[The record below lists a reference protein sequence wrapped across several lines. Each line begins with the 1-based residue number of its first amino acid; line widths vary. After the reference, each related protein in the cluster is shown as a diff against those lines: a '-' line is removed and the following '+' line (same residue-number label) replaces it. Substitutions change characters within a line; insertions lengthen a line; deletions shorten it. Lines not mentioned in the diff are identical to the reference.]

1 MLTFIILTR
10 LSPGAARSP
19 QALQQLERKAM
30 ERIRK
35 DCPGGPARGGIGS
48 IRVKLLQGTRRQD
61 CGRFPRLLSRMRT
74 KGRKVRFRH
83 ILRAFLPEPRSLWHA
98 NRLAWR
104 YACPE
109 QGTVKANKYRRL
121 SASNPAG
128 RVGDREQ
135 KQWRSSPLWCASRQ
149 YRIYSD

>member
-83 ILRAFLPEPRSLWHA
+83 
-98 NRLAWR
+98 
-104 YACPE
+104 
-109 QGTVKANKYRRL
+109 KYRGHFCPNPVRYDMPN
-121 SASNPAG
+121 ASLGVTPAPS
-128 RVGDREQ
+128 E
-135 KQWRSSPLWCASRQ
+135 
-149 YRIYSD
+149 